1 VRRAATKREVRL
13 ASEVTGLERTI
24 EQMEA
29 ETGRLRDQAAALETR
44 RREQRAQVDQFRAER
59 AELATQ
65 QTARDTDRRA
75 ADQQRDQLATA
86 ARHLAATER
95 RVEAERAAARA
106 RREAFEATARAAGGD
121 ALAFLEGAGRDGVLG
136 PCPALSVTPATKPP

>member
-1 VRRAATKREVRL
+1 AEELSRVEDDLAATTATADEAAAHRNQARAALAAFDQATARADRDRAAVHKREVRL

-29 ETGRLRDQAAALETR
+29 ETGRLRDQAATLETR

-75 ADQQRDQLATA
+75 ADQQ
-86 ARHLAATER
+86 
-95 RVEAERAAARA
+95 
-106 RREAFEATARAAGGD
+106 
-121 ALAFLEGAGRDGVLG
+121 
-136 PCPALSVTPATKPP
+136 